1 MASQARQ
8 IPNDYYDLIEAIAAE
23 HHSSYPFDLTESAA
37 GQKILAAGHD
47 EQLLF
52 VRAMLAWL
60 ENDGDRPA
68 GPSGDI
74 LHRLREVIKP
84 ERPAANP
91 DRLNLLNVRSVMLEL
106 LRLKLPFDQCD
117 VVMLLNWSSR
127 QPYVHYCG
135 APQIIRMLEDYL
147 ADRPLTPEIQ
157 SGIKQMLALL
167 ESPEAAAC
175 LRQWAGRL
183 AALGALPEKAGS
195 VI

>member
-1 MASQARQ
+1 MASKPRQ

-52 VRAMLAWL
+52 VQAMLAWL

-68 GPSGDI
+68 GDI
-74 LHRLREVIKP
+74 LHRLRKAVKP
-84 ERPAANP
+84 KRPAANP
-91 DRLNLLNVRSVMLEL
+91 DRFSLLNVRSVMLEL
-106 LRLKLPFDQCD
+106 LRLKLPLEQHD

-127 QPYVHYCG
+127 QPYVCYSG

-147 ADRPLTPEIQ
+147 ANQPLTPEIQ
-157 SGIKQMLALL
+157 SGIEQMLALL
-167 ESPEAAAC
+167 ESPDAATC
-175 LRQWAGRL
+175 LRHWAGRL
-183 AALGALPEKAGS
+183 ATLGALPHKTWP